1 MPVTSATGPDDE
13 TVPLPVILG
22 DAPGVHT
29 AGNDRDAAAVR
40 PARRRPDGPGYR
52 GRGTRP
58 PLDQLKALYRTA
70 EAIGEEALT
79 RHFDQ
84 LSQRQRD
91 LIREY
96 FEQAGPGSTSGGR
109 GIRDADPTP
118 RASPRSTPLRPPH

>member
-1 MPVTSATGPDDE
+1 RQSGRVDRAPRHPTRGMPVPSATGPDDE

-29 AGNDRDAAAVR
+29 AGSYWDAVAPVR

-70 EAIGEEALT
+70 EALGEEALT
-79 RHFDQ
+79 RNFDQ

-91 LIREY
+91 LVHEY
-96 FEQAGPGSTSGGR
+96 FEQAGPW
-109 GIRDADPTP
+109 AHKW
-118 RASPRSTPLRPPH
+118 RPGEP